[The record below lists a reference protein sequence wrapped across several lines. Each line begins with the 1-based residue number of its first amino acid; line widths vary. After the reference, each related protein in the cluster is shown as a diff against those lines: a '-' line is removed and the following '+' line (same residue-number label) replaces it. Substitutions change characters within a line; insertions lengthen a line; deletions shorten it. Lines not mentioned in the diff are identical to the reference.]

1 MVDYGGDRYRVTL
14 CIYFNWRGHTDLQMM
29 DIGAATPTNQ
39 IAWRQ
44 VAEQKYQK
52 LMDNL
57 QVEERRQ
64 RVEQLDST
72 LYISKNNKVQMERAR
87 QESSINFLV

>member
-1 MVDYGGDRYRVTL
+1 
-14 CIYFNWRGHTDLQMM
+14 MM
-29 DIGAATPTNQ
+29 DIGATTPTNQ

>member
-1 MVDYGGDRYRVTL
+1 
-14 CIYFNWRGHTDLQMM
+14 M
-29 DIGAATPTNQ
+29 DIGATTPTNQ

-44 VAEQKYQK
+44 VAEQKYQR

-57 QVEERRQ
+57 QVEEQRQ

-72 LYISKNNKVQMERAR
+72 LYISKNNKVQMKRAR
-87 QESSINFLV
+87 QESSIYFLV

>member
-1 MVDYGGDRYRVTL
+1 
-14 CIYFNWRGHTDLQMM
+14 MM
-29 DIGAATPTNQ
+29 DLSAATPMNQ
-39 IAWRQ
+39 VAWRQ

-64 RVEQLDST
+64 RVEQLNST
-72 LYISKNNKVQMERAR
+72 LYIAKSGKVEIQNTKAPNN
-87 QESSINFLV
+87 INFLV

>member
-1 MVDYGGDRYRVTL
+1 
-14 CIYFNWRGHTDLQMM
+14 MM
-29 DIGAATPTNQ
+29 DIGATTPTNQ

-87 QESSINFLV
+87 QESLINFLV

>member
-1 MVDYGGDRYRVTL
+1 
-14 CIYFNWRGHTDLQMM
+14 M
-29 DIGAATPTNQ
+29 DIGATTPTNQ

-87 QESSINFLV
+87 LESSINFLV

>member
-1 MVDYGGDRYRVTL
+1 
-14 CIYFNWRGHTDLQMM
+14 MM
-29 DIGAATPTNQ
+29 DIGATTPTNQ

-44 VAEQKYQK
+44 VAEQKYQR

-87 QESSINFLV
+87 QESLINFLV

>member
-1 MVDYGGDRYRVTL
+1 
-14 CIYFNWRGHTDLQMM
+14 MM
-29 DIGAATPTNQ
+29 DIGATTPTNQ

-44 VAEQKYQK
+44 VAEQKYQR

-57 QVEERRQ
+57 QVEEQRQ

>member
-1 MVDYGGDRYRVTL
+1 
-14 CIYFNWRGHTDLQMM
+14 M
-29 DIGAATPTNQ
+29 DIGATTPANQ

-52 LMDNL
+52 LMEDL

-64 RVEQLDST
+64 AVENLKTT
-72 LYISKNNKVQMERAR
+72 LYVAKSGRVDI
-87 QESSINFLV
+87 QEGRSASHINYIV

>member
-1 MVDYGGDRYRVTL
+1 MG
-14 CIYFNWRGHTDLQMM
+14 FKM

-87 QESSINFLV
+87 LESSINFLV

>member
-1 MVDYGGDRYRVTL
+1 
-14 CIYFNWRGHTDLQMM
+14 MM
-29 DIGAATPTNQ
+29 DIGATTPTNQ
-39 IAWRQ
+39 IGWRQ
-44 VAEQKYQK
+44 VAEQKYQR

-57 QVEERRQ
+57 QVEEQRQ

-87 QESSINFLV
+87 QESLINFLV

>member
-1 MVDYGGDRYRVTL
+1 
-14 CIYFNWRGHTDLQMM
+14 M

-57 QVEERRQ
+57 QVEERKQ